1 MPQPGEYKGTS
12 WNESAASSRA
22 PEADADE
29 GTDKDGTEA
38 DEPSSRPIIEQKLRK
53 SVLGGAVL
61 EAEVLEGALLLTTE
75 VDGATGAENGTEAVT
90 DDEGVVEGAVHEAR
104 AVAAAGEGCR
114 GNWSAT
120 RGERA
125 DSEWAEVSTEVEDC
139 DVFARG
145 EPA

>member
-1 MPQPGEYKGTS
+1 MPQPREYKGTS
-12 WNESAASSRA
+12 WNESAASPRA
-22 PEADADE
+22 PEADAGE
-29 GTDKDGTEA
+29 GTDRDGTEA
-38 DEPSSRPIIEQKLRK
+38 EEPSSRPIIEQKLRK
-53 SVLGGAVL
+53 SELGGAVL

-75 VDGATGAENGTEAVT
+75 VDEATGAEDGVETVT
-90 DDEGVVEGAVHEAR
+90 DDEGAVEGTVHEAR

-125 DSEWAEVSTEVEDC
+125 DSEWAEVSTELEDC
-139 DVFARG
+139 DTFAQG